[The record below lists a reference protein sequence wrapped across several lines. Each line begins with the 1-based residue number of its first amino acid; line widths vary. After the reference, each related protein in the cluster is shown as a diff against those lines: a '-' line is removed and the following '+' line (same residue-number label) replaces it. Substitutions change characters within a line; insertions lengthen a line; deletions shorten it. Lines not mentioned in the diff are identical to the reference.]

1 MEPLGSNVTP
11 GDDLK
16 ERTVK
21 VRYYYAG
28 GETREVSEEDAKMI
42 LSKTYSDSYGGLVVD
57 MKTNKV
63 ICELNP
69 DVEEILVLEGIDYSE
84 YP

>member
-1 MEPLGSNVTP
+1 
-11 GDDLK
+11 
-16 ERTVK
+16 
-21 VRYYYAG
+21 
-28 GETREVSEEDAKMI
+28 MI